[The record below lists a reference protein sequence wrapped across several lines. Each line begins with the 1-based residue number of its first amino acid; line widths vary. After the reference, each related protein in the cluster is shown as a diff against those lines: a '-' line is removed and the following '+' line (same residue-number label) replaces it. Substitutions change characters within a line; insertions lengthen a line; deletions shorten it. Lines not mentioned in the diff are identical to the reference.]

1 MSLQEV
7 EQAGKVADETGRAAD
22 EAREALKIA
31 CMQAAQVGIPH
42 AAIARAAG
50 VHRHTIRAWVA
61 GPENTLT
68 QVEQYIVS
76 KQRES

>member
-7 EQAGKVADETGRAAD
+7 EQAGKVAEQTGQAA
-22 EAREALKIA
+22 EKAREALKVA

-61 GPENTLT
+61 GPDNTLT
-68 QVEQYIVS
+68 QVEQSIAEARLS
-76 KQRES
+76 E